1 MKQVIFLFLC
11 ALMISACGD
20 RRNPK
25 LEKYSD
31 SWIENE
37 VKNCAKLAN
46 PSRIKALAC
55 DNYKRECAARNLNC

>member
-1 MKQVIFLFLC
+1 MKRILLISFCILI
-11 ALMISACGD
+11 ISACGD

-31 SWIENE
+31 SWIKKE
-37 VKNCAKLAN
+37 VKRCDTLAN

-55 DNYKRECAARNLNC
+55 NNYKRECKARNLNC